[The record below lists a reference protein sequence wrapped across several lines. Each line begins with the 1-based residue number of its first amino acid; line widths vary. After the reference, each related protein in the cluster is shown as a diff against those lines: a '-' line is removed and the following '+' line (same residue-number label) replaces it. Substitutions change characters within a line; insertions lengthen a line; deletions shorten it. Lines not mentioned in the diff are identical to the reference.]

1 MGAICHDLD
10 HRGFN
15 NKFMI
20 DIKSPLAQ
28 VYTSST
34 MENHHFSMGVSIL
47 QQEANSIFDGLNPE
61 EYKEALDVMKK
72 AILAT
77 DLALFF
83 PNKARLANI
92 VKENQFDW
100 NISDHR
106 FSVVMNYSNYLNIR
120 NWYWVKYMFGI
131 HFHEPNSVFGKILP
145 FVTSLHRL
153 LAMSLCMTGSDLSSS
168 SKPWPIQ
175 RKVSDIV
182 YAEFHEQ
189 GDVEKS
195 LGWKPIPLFDSNN
208 FPELASMQVCS
219 THTFLNAHLF

>member
-28 VYTSST
+28 VYTTST

-106 FSVVMNYSNYLNIR
+106 FSVVKNYSECLNFQVVGTQLLYL
-120 NWYWVKYMFGI
+120 V
-131 HFHEPNSVFGKILP
+131 
-145 FVTSLHRL
+145 FVT
-153 LAMSLCMTGSDLSSS
+153 
-168 SKPWPIQ
+168 
-175 RKVSDIV
+175 
-182 YAEFHEQ
+182 
-189 GDVEKS
+189 
-195 LGWKPIPLFDSNN
+195 
-208 FPELASMQVCS
+208 
-219 THTFLNAHLF
+219 